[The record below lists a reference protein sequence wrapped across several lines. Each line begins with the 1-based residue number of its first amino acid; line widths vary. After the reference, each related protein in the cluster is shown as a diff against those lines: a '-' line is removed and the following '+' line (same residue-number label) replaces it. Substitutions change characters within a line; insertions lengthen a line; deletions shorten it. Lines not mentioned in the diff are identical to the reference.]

1 MKTVWWLALP
11 ILLTMAIAYWAWSS
25 HESAM
30 SKVGLLGSM
39 ASIWGIVIAFW
50 QVADA
55 RRTAANAQTASGA
68 ALAAS
73 KATERKLR
81 NMYYRDS
88 LHTAHRFLAEIRA
101 AIDGRIWQFAA
112 GRARDLSEQ
121 STRLAY
127 VRRQTDDEWLS
138 ITDSLAAW
146 AIIFDEGK
154 QRKPLD
160 FAKAEWAELYIFVN
174 DKIER
179 ELDPFGEE

>member
-1 MKTVWWLALP
+1 
-11 ILLTMAIAYWAWSS
+11 MASAYWALSS

-30 SKVGLLGSM
+30 SKVGLLGSV
-39 ASIWGIVIAFW
+39 ASICGIVIALW

-55 RRTAANAQTASGA
+55 RRAAEDARNASSNAQTASGA

-73 KATERKLR
+73 RATERKLR
-81 NMYYRDS
+81 SMYYRDS
-88 LHTAHRFLAEIRA
+88 LHTAHRFLTEIRA
-101 AIDGRIWQFAA
+101 AIEGRIWLFAA

-138 ITDSLAAW
+138 ITNSLAAW
-146 AIIFDEGK
+146 AIIFEEGK

-160 FAKAEWAELYIFVN
+160 FARAEWAELYIFIN